1 MPHDWLIF
9 AAVLAASG
17 ILLLAATLV
26 LMAMVLL
33 RPERMTDAKANV
45 ILRRLSPAD
54 LGLRYQDLHFDVR
67 DEQTGR
73 PLRIAAWWIPAADA
87 GSSRTVLLIHGRGDA
102 KVGAIAWAPTLH
114 SLGWHVLAID
124 LRGHGESAGKNS
136 TAGYWERHDVA
147 QVINQFRAA
156 HARETATLAIFGISL
171 GAAVAV
177 AAAVTRDDIAGL
189 ILEGSFGDYRQA
201 VAAHAKMQ
209 GHSGDALRELAVRL
223 AEWISA
229 ADFEAVR
236 PQDLMPDLKCPVMVI
251 HGEGD
256 PFIPPRDAAAMASSL
271 KSRAHPDDVL
281 WTIPEAGHVLG
292 MAAVGPDEY
301 RARVSAF
308 LDKITSEAAITRTAP
323 VADSVPAAGG
333 NDRD

>member
-1 MPHDWLIF
+1 MAETWTLDG
-9 AAVLAASG
+9 LALNDG
-17 ILLLAATLV
+17 TVFGLAGVNVT
-26 LMAMVLL
+26 
-33 RPERMTDAKANV
+33 PPKA
-45 ILRRLSPAD
+45 R
-54 LGLRYQDLHFDVR
+54 
-67 DEQTGR
+67 
-73 PLRIAAWWIPAADA
+73 
-87 GSSRTVLLIHGRGDA
+87 
-102 KVGAIAWAPTLH
+102 
-114 SLGWHVLAID
+114 
-124 LRGHGESAGKNS
+124 
-136 TAGYWERHDVA
+136 
-147 QVINQFRAA
+147 
-156 HARETATLAIFGISL
+156 
-171 GAAVAV
+171 
-177 AAAVTRDDIAGL
+177 
-189 ILEGSFGDYRQA
+189 
-201 VAAHAKMQ
+201 
-209 GHSGDALRELAVRL
+209 

-323 VADSVPAAGG
+323 AADSVRAAGG